1 MDIDKQDLNYVTEL
15 LNITTK
21 MLSAF
26 NLQKLLKQ
34 ILDASLNLLKAD
46 TGSLMLIEE
55 NSKTLKIKAARGL
68 PEDVIERVQ
77 VKLGEHISGWVAKEG
92 KPLLLV
98 GGLKNDSRFNDLDE
112 KKEIKSS
119 ICVPLNVEGRTIGVL
134 NVNNVS
140 SGNLFSESDLKLLS
154 LLANQAAISI
164 WSIRLYEEA
173 RHANEE
179 MRMMEQQLVEKEKMA
194 ALGLFTAGIAHEIN
208 NPLATIIGN
217 TQYLMEH
224 MQDGGFGWEEIRD
237 IRQAAEF
244 SSRIIARLFQYC
256 SPSGGKKETIDVN
269 KAIEQ
274 IAGLAGKQFE
284 KQSIKINL
292 ELEPNLPNISMI
304 LDELREV
311 FLNIMFNAQ
320 SVMPKGGIIT
330 IATKKIDEGNFI
342 EILFKDTGPGIPE
355 NIIDKIFTPFFSTRR
370 PKSLGLGLAI
380 CQRIINSHG
389 GTIKVN
395 SKLGEGAEFIVK
407 FPAVVEAKF

>member
-1 MDIDKQDLNYVTEL
+1 MSIDKQELNYVTEL
-15 LNITTK
+15 LSITTR

-68 PEDVIERVQ
+68 SEDVIERVQ

-98 GGLKNDSRFNDLDE
+98 GGLKSDARFNNLDE

-140 SGNLFSESDLKLLS
+140 SQNLFSESDLKLLS

-164 WSIRLYEEA
+164 WSVRLYEEA
-173 RHANEE
+173 RRANEE
-179 MRMMEQQLVEKEKMA
+179 TRIMQQQLIEKEKMA

-208 NPLATIIGN
+208 NPLATVIGN

-224 MQDGGFGWEEIRD
+224 MQEGGFGWEEIKD
-237 IRQAAEF
+237 IKQAAEF

-256 SPSGGKKETIDVN
+256 SPSEGKIETIDIN

-274 IAGLAGKQFE
+274 IAGMASKQFE
-284 KQSIKINL
+284 KQGIKINL
-292 ELEPNLPNISMI
+292 DLKPNLPNIIMV

-320 SVMPKGGIIT
+320 SVMPNGGAIT
-330 IATKKIDEGNFI
+330 IETRKTDEGKFV
-342 EILFKDTGPGIPE
+342 EVLFRDTGPGIPE
-355 NIIDKIFTPFFSTRR
+355 NIIGKIFTPFFSTRR

-380 CQRIINSHG
+380 CQRIINSHA

-395 SKLGEGAEFIVK
+395 SKLGEGAEFIIK
-407 FPAVVEAKF
+407 FPAAREEKQ